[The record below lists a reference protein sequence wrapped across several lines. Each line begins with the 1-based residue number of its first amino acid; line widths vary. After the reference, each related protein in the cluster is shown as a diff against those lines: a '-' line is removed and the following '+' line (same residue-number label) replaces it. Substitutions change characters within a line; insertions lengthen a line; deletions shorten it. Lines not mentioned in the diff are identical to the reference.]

1 MPEGIVICFAEQFQV
16 CASGVRSVKMLLAQ
30 GTTCNIFSGS
40 STGSTDSSAPP
51 AASCN
56 SSTKVYVPAYQA
68 HLSQSTKITTR
79 SAGAVPSTSSSG
91 SLTFSS
97 SQPVP
102 SRSYSGPASNF
113 PSQSLWISF
122 DLLWNLNKDVCEL
135 NLDGMAQLI
144 HDDILQIASES
155 GVDERVIFTVVLQ
168 ESTCLLSAPTMNN
181 SINNRQIS
189 PEYPF
194 FFFLSGEYPFL
205 AVYRGSTPPLLYQ
218 GITPPPNIRPHCRC
232 RQSTKPY
239 SKSISGEY
247 LPPDK
252 TPLSLPLVHEA
263 CTSSKNISGEYPP
276 PSTLDP
282 AVAAASPQ
290 SLCF

>member
-1 MPEGIVICFAEQFQV
+1 MSCDVEFE
-16 CASGVRSVKMLLAQ
+16 L
-30 GTTCNIFSGS
+30 GTGEVVV
-40 STGSTDSSAPP
+40 
-51 AASCN
+51 AAAD
-56 SSTKVYVPAYQA
+56 VV
-68 HLSQSTKITTR
+68 
-79 SAGAVPSTSSSG
+79 AGAAEYPGMGKVPLGLNTMPFLEPEAS
-91 SLTFSS
+91 
-97 SQPVP
+97 
-102 SRSYSGPASNF
+102 PA
-113 PSQSLWISF
+113 
-122 DLLWNLNKDVCEL
+122 V
-135 NLDGMAQLI
+135 G
-144 HDDILQIASES
+144 
-155 GVDERVIFTVVLQ
+155 
-168 ESTCLLSAPTMNN
+168 LLSKPTRLG
-181 SINNRQIS
+181 IRQIS

-205 AVYRGSTPPLLYQ
+205 AVYRGSTPPLLYR

-276 PSTLDP
+276 PPTLDP